1 MAKPYYKN
9 IDNPTEYNE
18 DVLELF
24 HRQAIP
30 GESLTGDPTQSKPWE
45 SPPEITTV
53 EEGLHLILDDLFKP
67 DQFISAASAL
77 GKGVSVVDL
86 ASQILYVG
94 FHKGKWNPDL
104 MLLMIEPLMYILLY
118 VAERA
123 GIKDVVGYVGE
134 DEDDEGTDEGRLDA
148 LQTIIEKSQVPLNLR
163 TVEISPILKKK
174 IETTDISEEVRTEIE
189 QNINRPLALNT
200 EPTSLLEKGESYD
213 R

>member
-30 GESLTGDPTQSKPWE
+30 GESLTGDPTQSNPWE

-77 GKGVSVVDL
+77 
-86 ASQILYVG
+86 
-94 FHKGKWNPDL
+94 
-104 MLLMIEPLMYILLY
+104 
-118 VAERA
+118 
-123 GIKDVVGYVGE
+123 
-134 DEDDEGTDEGRLDA
+134 
-148 LQTIIEKSQVPLNLR
+148 
-163 TVEISPILKKK
+163 
-174 IETTDISEEVRTEIE
+174 
-189 QNINRPLALNT
+189 
-200 EPTSLLEKGESYD
+200 
-213 R
+213 

>member
-1 MAKPYYKN
+1 MN
-9 IDNPTEYNE
+9 
-18 DVLELF
+18 
-24 HRQAIP
+24 
-30 GESLTGDPTQSKPWE
+30 
-45 SPPEITTV
+45 
-53 EEGLHLILDDLFKP
+53 
-67 DQFISAASAL
+67 
-77 GKGVSVVDL
+77 
-86 ASQILYVG
+86 
-94 FHKGKWNPDL
+94 
-104 MLLMIEPLMYILLY
+104 LMYILLY

-200 EPTSLLEKGESYD
+200 EPTSLLVKGESYD